1 MGVFAVSLRGRLPK
15 RIAGACSGGSAA
27 SGEGCSIPKQ
37 DFSEGAGHACRLS
50 FSCPMSGLRRSACCP
65 VFAGGGVA
73 IAYSEPIL
81 PIRRRPAVFH
91 NGRSSRFGLRRSGHV
106 ATVGG
111 FLRAGRMSGTASCGG
126 ADVACRSFSRGGRA
140 LLLGRCRVAVAAG
153 VVPGV
158 RFAGGAGVVSGGGRA
173 FRAGDKISSPCDP
186 LVWYEYPFRAIS

>member
-91 NGRSSRFGLRRSGHV
+91 NGRSSRFGLRRGDRRRVS
-106 ATVGG
+106 T
-111 FLRAGRMSGTASCGG
+111 GG
-126 ADVACRSFSRGGRA
+126 AHVGNGFVWRGGCSLSELFARGEGA
-140 LLLGRCRVAVAAG
+140 APWAVSCRCRGRGSSGCPICRWGRCRFRWRTG
-153 VVPGV
+153 VP
-158 RFAGGAGVVSGGGRA
+158 RR
-173 FRAGDKISSPCDP
+173 R
-186 LVWYEYPFRAIS
+186 